1 MAMKAKPRKKRR
13 FGTMDQEEID
23 ALEPKY
29 TGNQRDLT
37 EGEAAGIKADPAN
50 DTDDDSVLTGAGNQQ
65 IANAFGLFRR
75 P

>member
-1 MAMKAKPRKKRR
+1 
-13 FGTMDQEEID
+13 
-23 ALEPKY
+23 LEPKY

-50 DTDDDSVLTGAGNQQ
+50 DTDDDSVLTGLNNKT

-75 P
+75 T

>member
-1 MAMKAKPRKKRR
+1 
-13 FGTMDQEEID
+13 MDQKEID

-50 DTDDDSVLTGAGNQQ
+50 DTDDDSVSPGLSDVTV
-65 IANAFGLFRR
+65 ANAFGLFRR
-75 P
+75 T